1 MGRIRLEILPWV
13 SDVFGG
19 QGAGQLVLE
28 ETIEEGTTIG
38 GLLRKLASEHQTF
51 GDIIF
56 DTETDK
62 LSGDVMIVLNDRVVE
77 ALKGMDTSIE
87 DGDIIKLLPVIA
99 GG

>member
-13 SDVFGG
+13 SDIFGG

-28 ETIEEGTTIG
+28 ETIEEGATIG
-38 GLLRKLASEHQTF
+38 DLIRKLGSEHQAF

-56 DTETDK
+56 DTKTDK
-62 LSGDVMIVLNDRVVE
+62 LSGYVMIVLNDRIVE
-77 ALKGMDTSIE
+77 ALKGLDTNVK
-87 DGDIIKLLPVIA
+87 DGDTIRLLPVIA